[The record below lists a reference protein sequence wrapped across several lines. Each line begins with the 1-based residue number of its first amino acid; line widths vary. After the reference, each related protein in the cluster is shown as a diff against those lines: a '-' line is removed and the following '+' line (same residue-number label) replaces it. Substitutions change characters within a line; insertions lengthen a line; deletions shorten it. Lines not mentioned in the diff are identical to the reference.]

1 MEAEET
7 IEMKKLEPLKLWF
20 IALMLIAFFGARPIV
35 SNAQTQDG
43 EVSAP
48 MVSATSPE
56 NGAIAVTLN
65 QAIAVT
71 FSQEMSAPSMDMSLM
86 LLGPDGSPVSGTVN
100 SHSGTA
106 VFVPSANLE
115 AGTTYSATVTP
126 EASGVAG
133 AALADTYGWSFTTGA
148 VIDSTTPT
156 VSATSPLDHA
166 INVPVN
172 QRVLAMF
179 SKKMTPASLNRVTV
193 KVTKPGGVAIM
204 GVVTYASGAASL
216 KPRYA
221 LAPNTHYIA
230 TITTGAKDLAGN
242 PMASD
247 YVWSFDTGANRDTVK
262 PTVTST
268 NPTNGALMVPINQ
281 YVNATFSKVMN
292 YASINTADFFL
303 ASAAGR
309 VVGTITYFYDSF
321 NKVTIA
327 TFVPNAKL
335 RINTLYTATITTAA
349 RDLAGNPLA
358 GDKPSG
364 NNVWQFTTGSA
375 TGLAT
380 VPLGAAANF
389 AILAAAAVTN
399 TATPTAI
406 TGDVGLWPGTSMT
419 GFPPGTVNGAIH
431 VNDTTAQAGEAALA
445 VAYND
450 ARGRVGAFT
459 PAVGNVGGLVFTPGL
474 YRSGTSTAI
483 SGGGNLTLD
492 AQGDPNAV
500 FIFQI
505 ASTLTTSS
513 GFGVT
518 LVGGAKASHIF
529 WQVGSSATIGVG
541 SHFAGNILANTS
553 ITLVSGAVLD
563 GRALAGAVSA
573 TGAVTMDD
581 NTVVRPAP

>member
-20 IALMLIAFFGARPIV
+20 FALMLIAFFGARPIV

-43 EVSAP
+43 DVSAP

-71 FSQEMSAPSMDMSLM
+71 FSQEMSGPSMDMSLI
-86 LLGPDGSPVSGTVN
+86 LLGPDGNPVSGTVN
-100 SHSGTA
+100 SRSGTA
-106 VFVPSANLE
+106 IFVPSANLE

-126 EASGVAG
+126 EVSGVAG

-281 YVNATFSKVMN
+281 NVNATFSKVMN

-406 TGDVGLWPGTSMT
+406 TGDIGLWPGTSMT

-581 NTVVRPAP
+581 NTVVRPAS

>member
-1 MEAEET
+1 
-7 IEMKKLEPLKLWF
+7 MKKLEPLKLWF
-20 IALMLIAFFGARPIV
+20 IALMLIAFIGARPIV
-35 SNAQTQDG
+35 SNAQNQDTD
-43 EVSAP
+43 VSAP

-100 SHSGTA
+100 SRSGTA
-106 VFVPSANLE
+106 IFVPSANLE

-126 EASGVAG
+126 EASSVAG

-148 VIDSTTPT
+148 VIDSSTPT

-221 LAPNTHYIA
+221 LVPNTHYIA

-268 NPTNGALMVPINQ
+268 NPANGALMVSINQ
-281 YVNATFSKVMN
+281 NVNATFSKVMN
-292 YASINTADFFL
+292 YASINTADFLL

-327 TFVPNAKL
+327 TFVPNANL

-364 NNVWQFTTGSA
+364 NYVWQFTTGSA

>member
-1 MEAEET
+1 
-7 IEMKKLEPLKLWF
+7 MKKLEPLKLWF
-20 IALMLIAFFGARPIV
+20 IALMLIAFFGARPIP
-35 SNAQTQDG
+35 SNAQSLDAD
-43 EVSAP
+43 VSAP

-56 NGAIAVTLN
+56 NGAIAVGLN

-71 FSQEMSAPSMDMSLM
+71 FSQEMSAPSMDMSLI
-86 LLGPDGSPVSGTVN
+86 LLGPDGNPVSGTVN
-100 SHSGTA
+100 SHGGTA

-115 AGTTYSATVTP
+115 AGATYSATVTP

-148 VIDSTTPT
+148 AIDSTTPT
-156 VSATSPLDHA
+156 VSATNPLDHA
-166 INVPVN
+166 INVHVN
-172 QRVLAMF
+172 QRVLAIF

-230 TITTGAKDLAGN
+230 TITTGAKDLSGN

-268 NPTNGALMVPINQ
+268 NPANGALMVPTNQ
-281 YVNATFSKVMN
+281 NVNATFSKIMN

-321 NKVTIA
+321 DKVTIA
-327 TFVPNAKL
+327 TFVPNANL

-445 VAYND
+445 MAYND

-529 WQVGSSATIGVG
+529 WQVGSSATIGAG
-541 SHFAGNILANTS
+541 SHFAGNILTNTS